1 MSNSFHP
8 NDWVV
13 YTREKYSRS
22 PGPRAKNINPA
33 PRGEL
38 YSYEVDKY
46 WVVREVREKELV
58 LETRTGKLHTLPIND
73 RRLRKASLWER
84 LFQSNRF
91 PPKITRSGEL
101 TTR

>member
-1 MSNSFHP
+1 
-8 NDWVV
+8 
-13 YTREKYSRS
+13 
-22 PGPRAKNINPA
+22 
-33 PRGEL
+33 L

-58 LETRTGKLHTLPIND
+58 LETRTGKLHTLAIND

-84 LFQSNRF
+84 LFRANRF
-91 PPKITRSGEL
+91 PPKISRAGEL